1 MGRAVPLPLMT
12 GAQSTTRTPIV
23 AGTRSR
29 RCTALIVAAAIAGML
44 GLALWMQPS
53 AEGVGTHR
61 QLGLPRCGWIVAA
74 DMPCPTCGMTTA
86 WSHAVR
92 GDLPAAFMAQ
102 PFGLLTALGAIG
114 ALLVAMGMAVSGR
127 PLRERWTRLVTA
139 RMFLGLAALAAAAWV
154 FKIIVHRGI
163 AW

>member
-1 MGRAVPLPLMT
+1 MPQMT
-12 GAQSTTRTPIV
+12 SAQSTTRAPIA

-29 RCTALIVAAAIAGML
+29 RCTALIVAAAAAGLL

-102 PFGLLTALGAIG
+102 PFGLLTFLGAVCT
-114 ALLVAMGMAVSGR
+114 LLVAIGIAASGR
-127 PLRERWTRLVTA
+127 PLHERWARLVTA
-139 RMFLGLAALAAAAWV
+139 RMFLVLAALAGAAWV
-154 FKIIVHRGI
+154 FKVVVHRGL